1 MEAVKT
7 AIATAH
13 TLTVWCPQRDTRATT
28 DASDVGMGAIVEQK
42 HDDEQWKIVSSW
54 SRKLMPCQQR
64 YSTTDREWLAAVECI
79 TRVWRHWLLGKE
91 FLLCT
96 DYIALKEILTKK
108 GEDFTHRQLR

>member
-1 MEAVKT
+1 MMMSNGRLY
-7 AIATAH
+7 H
-13 TLTVWCPQRDTRATT
+13 H
-28 DASDVGMGAIVEQK
+28 GAENS
-42 HDDEQWKIVSSW
+42 H
-54 SRKLMPCQQR
+54 LCQQR

-96 DYIALKEILTKK
+96 DHAALKEILTKK